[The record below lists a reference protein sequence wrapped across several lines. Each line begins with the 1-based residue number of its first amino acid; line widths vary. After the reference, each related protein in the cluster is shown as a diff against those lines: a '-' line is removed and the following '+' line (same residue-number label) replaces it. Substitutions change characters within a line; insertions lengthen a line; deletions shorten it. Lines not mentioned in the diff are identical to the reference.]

1 MSRQPLT
8 SETDGWIRFAS
19 LALIIVGGLSIIDG
33 LISLIQ
39 EEYFVIRNENDLLVV
54 GDYSAWG
61 TAHLVLGILLL
72 VSGLAVGA
80 GKTWGRV
87 VATIIA
93 ILNIFTQFAFIPAA
107 PVASFLVIALDVAII
122 YALTIHV
129 QSGQALAGPRMRDTY
144 GKGPM

>member
-33 LISLIQ
+33 LISLIH

-72 VSGLAVGA
+72 VSGFAVGA

-87 VATIIA
+87 IATIIA

>member
-72 VSGLAVGA
+72 VSGFAVGA

-107 PVASFLVIALDVAII
+107 PVASFLIIALDVAII

>member
-8 SETDGWIRFAS
+8 SESDGWIRFAS

-33 LISLIQ
+33 LISLIH

-72 VSGLAVGA
+72 VSGFAVGA

-87 VATIIA
+87 IATVIA

>member
-72 VSGLAVGA
+72 VSGFAVGA

-87 VATIIA
+87 IATIIA